1 MALWSL
7 DVFEA
12 WNRAF
17 GQGGVRICS
26 HLHGCMPSL
35 ATLGA
40 SMLKHTRA
48 NLSKAVACHEPEGG
62 GTSMTGRSLDTFKG
76 LNRPPRWVVVRV
88 CR

>member
-17 GQGGVRICS
+17 GKGGVRICD
-26 HLHGCMPSL
+26 HIYGCMPSL

-40 SMLKHTRA
+40 SMLEHTRA
-48 NLSKAVACHEPEGG
+48 RPSTAIACHEPEEGAQA
-62 GTSMTGRSLDTFKG
+62 
-76 LNRPPRWVVVRV
+76 
-88 CR
+88 